1 MLFHEA
7 LHMIFSTFSRQVLQ
21 QGRLTAYLAD
31 CGVFDTFDDKRTICM
46 TIDRSYGA
54 RLYACLSRSPYKE
67 AFDAI
72 VAEVKGLHPHIDAQV
87 VDYVFQSIRFAWGKL
102 KSVRPPKA
110 PVLFA
115 APKPKRA
122 AAGQAAARRGGVQR
136 AARGVPSAGARPLR
150 PKAVAQRRGAA
161 APRRRTKRRAVAQP
175 APMRQQIAAAYRRL
189 MHQQASQRRIS
200 QVVMYILVMIYIFA
214 ASVSYFSGHSTLAWV
229 MAAIAVLF
237 IIIRIKW
244 L

>member
-46 TIDRSYGA
+46 TIDRSYGV

-122 AAGQAAARRGGVQR
+122 TRGGGVQR
-136 AARGVPSAGARPLR
+136 GARGVASAGARPLR
-150 PKAVAQRRGAA
+150 PKAVAQRRSAA
-161 APRRRTKRRAVAQP
+161 APRRRTKRRVAAQPMP

-200 QVVMYILVMIYIFA
+200 QVVMHILVMIYIFA

-229 MAAIAVLF
+229 MAAMAVLF

>member
-67 AFDAI
+67 VFDAI

-122 AAGQAAARRGGVQR
+122 THGGGVQR
-136 AARGVPSAGARPLR
+136 GARGVPSAGARPLR

>member
-7 LHMIFSTFSRQVLQ
+7 LHMIFFTFSRQVLQ

-122 AAGQAAARRGGVQR
+122 TAGQAAARRGGVQR

>member
-1 MLFHEA
+1 
-7 LHMIFSTFSRQVLQ
+7 MIFSTFSRQVLQ

-72 VAEVKGLHPHIDAQV
+72 VAEVKGLHPDVDAQV

-122 AAGQAAARRGGVQR
+122 ARGGGVQR
-136 AARGVPSAGARPLR
+136 GARGVASAGARPLR

-161 APRRRTKRRAVAQP
+161 APRRRTKRRVAAPPMP

-189 MHQQASQRRIS
+189 MYQQASQRRIS
-200 QVVMYILVMIYIFA
+200 QVVMHILVMIYIFA

-229 MAAIAVLF
+229 MAAMAVLF

>member
-1 MLFHEA
+1 
-7 LHMIFSTFSRQVLQ
+7 MIFSTFSRQVLQ

-72 VAEVKGLHPHIDAQV
+72 VAEVKGLHPDVDAQV

-122 AAGQAAARRGGVQR
+122 TRGGGVQR
-136 AARGVPSAGARPLR
+136 GARGVPPAGARPLR

-161 APRRRTKRRAVAQP
+161 APRRRTKRRVAAPPMP

-189 MHQQASQRRIS
+189 MYQQASQRRIS
-200 QVVMYILVMIYIFA
+200 QVVMHILVMIYIFA

-229 MAAIAVLF
+229 MAAMAVLF
-237 IIIRIKW
+237 IVIRIKW

>member
-1 MLFHEA
+1 MSFHEA

-46 TIDRSYGA
+46 TIDRSYGV

-122 AAGQAAARRGGVQR
+122 TRGGGVQR
-136 AARGVPSAGARPLR
+136 GARGVASAGARPLR
-150 PKAVAQRRGAA
+150 PKAA
-161 APRRRTKRRAVAQP
+161 APRRRTKRRVAARPMP

-200 QVVMYILVMIYIFA
+200 QVVMHILVMIYIFA

-229 MAAIAVLF
+229 MAAMAVLF

>member
-1 MLFHEA
+1 MSFHEA

-46 TIDRSYGA
+46 TIDRSYGV

-122 AAGQAAARRGGVQR
+122 TRGGGVQR
-136 AARGVPSAGARPLR
+136 GARGVASAGARPLR
-150 PKAVAQRRGAA
+150 PKAVAQRRSAA
-161 APRRRTKRRAVAQP
+161 APRRRTKRRVAAQPMP

-200 QVVMYILVMIYIFA
+200 QVVMHILVMIYIFA

-229 MAAIAVLF
+229 MAAMAVLL

>member
-1 MLFHEA
+1 MSFHEA

-31 CGVFDTFDDKRTICM
+31 CGVFDTFDEKRTICM

-72 VAEVKGLHPHIDAQV
+72 VAEVKGLHPDVDAQV

-122 AAGQAAARRGGVQR
+122 TRGGGVQR
-136 AARGVPSAGARPLR
+136 GARGVASAGARPVR
-150 PKAVAQRRGAA
+150 PKAA
-161 APRRRTKRRAVAQP
+161 APRRRTKRRVAAPPMP

-189 MHQQASQRRIS
+189 MYQQASQRRIS
-200 QVVMYILVMIYIFA
+200 QVVMHILVMIYIFA

-229 MAAIAVLF
+229 MAAMAVLF

>member
-7 LHMIFSTFSRQVLQ
+7 LHLVFTAFSRQVLQ

-46 TIDRSYGA
+46 TIDRSYGV

-122 AAGQAAARRGGVQR
+122 TRGGGVQR
-136 AARGVPSAGARPLR
+136 GARGVASAGARPLR
-150 PKAVAQRRGAA
+150 PKAVAQRRSAA
-161 APRRRTKRRAVAQP
+161 APRRRTKRRVAAQPMP

-200 QVVMYILVMIYIFA
+200 QVVMHILVMIYIFA

-229 MAAIAVLF
+229 MAAMAVLF

>member
-1 MLFHEA
+1 MSFHEA

-72 VAEVKGLHPHIDAQV
+72 VAEVKGLHPDVDAQV

-122 AAGQAAARRGGVQR
+122 TRGGGVQR
-136 AARGVPSAGARPLR
+136 GARGVPPAGARPLR

-161 APRRRTKRRAVAQP
+161 APRRRTKRRVAAPPMP

-189 MHQQASQRRIS
+189 MYQQASQRRIS
-200 QVVMYILVMIYIFA
+200 QVVMHILVMIYIFA

-229 MAAIAVLF
+229 MAAMAVLF

>member
-67 AFDAI
+67 VFDAI

-122 AAGQAAARRGGVQR
+122 TRGGGVQR
-136 AARGVPSAGARPLR
+136 GARGVPSAGARPLR

>member
-1 MLFHEA
+1 
-7 LHMIFSTFSRQVLQ
+7 MIFSTFSRQVLQ

-72 VAEVKGLHPHIDAQV
+72 VAEVKGLHPDVDAQV

-122 AAGQAAARRGGVQR
+122 TRGGGVQR
-136 AARGVPSAGARPLR
+136 SARGVASAGARPLR

-161 APRRRTKRRAVAQP
+161 APRRRTKRRVAAPPMP

-189 MHQQASQRRIS
+189 MYQQASQRRIS
-200 QVVMYILVMIYIFA
+200 QVVMHILVMIYIFA

-229 MAAIAVLF
+229 MAAMAVLF

>member
-1 MLFHEA
+1 MSFHEA

-72 VAEVKGLHPHIDAQV
+72 VAEVKGLHPDVDAQV

-122 AAGQAAARRGGVQR
+122 TRGGGVQR
-136 AARGVPSAGARPLR
+136 GARRVASAGARPLR

-161 APRRRTKRRAVAQP
+161 APRRRTKRRVAAPPMP

-200 QVVMYILVMIYIFA
+200 QVVMHILVMIYIFA

-229 MAAIAVLF
+229 MAAMAVLF